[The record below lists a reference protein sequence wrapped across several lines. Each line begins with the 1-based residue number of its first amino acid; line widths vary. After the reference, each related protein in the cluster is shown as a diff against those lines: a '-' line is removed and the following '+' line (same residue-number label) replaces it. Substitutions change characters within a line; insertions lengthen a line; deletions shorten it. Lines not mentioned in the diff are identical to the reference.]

1 MARVLVAD
9 DDPDILMLV
18 EMRIVGHGHEVVTA
32 PDGRAA
38 HALLVEG
45 SFDLLVVDNMMP
57 NMTGV
62 ELVRELRATP
72 EFADLPIIMIS
83 ALDPDGADV
92 DVSLVKPFSLQ
103 ALAGH
108 VTRLLNAAPV

>member
-9 DDPDILMLV
+9 DDPDILML
-18 EMRIVGHGHEVVTA
+18 
-32 PDGRAA
+32 
-38 HALLVEG
+38 
-45 SFDLLVVDNMMP
+45 
-57 NMTGV
+57 
-62 ELVRELRATP
+62 
-72 EFADLPIIMIS
+72 ADLPIIMIS

-108 VTRLLNAAPV
+108 MTRLLNAAPV